1 MEEVTVIPPAH
12 PSNVQ
17 GGSRMDA
24 WLIWLIIAVVLL
36 VVEMLTITAAV
47 GMLGVAALITAG
59 FAALGLPV
67 PVQLL
72 AFTVTATIGV
82 LLIRPIVRRHMLRP
96 QLERFGVEAL
106 IGKPAYVVSEV
117 SGLDGRVRIGGIRGE
132 EWTARAYDQTLV
144 IPAGATVDVL
154 EISGTTALVYPRE

>member
-1 MEEVTVIPPAH
+1 
-12 PSNVQ
+12 
-17 GGSRMDA
+17 MDA

-67 PVQLL
+67 PFQLL

-106 IGKPAYVVSEV
+106 IALPPMSCQRCPG
-117 SGLDGRVRIGGIRGE
+117 
-132 EWTARAYDQTLV
+132 WTAGFASAVSAVRSGRRA
-144 IPAGATVDVL
+144 P
-154 EISGTTALVYPRE
+154 TTKPW

>member
-1 MEEVTVIPPAH
+1 MEEVTVITPAH

-17 GGSRMDA
+17 GGSPHGCMADLVDHRRSVAGGRDA
-24 WLIWLIIAVVLL
+24 DYHRSGRDARCRC
-36 VVEMLTITAAV
+36 TD
-47 GMLGVAALITAG
+47 TAG

-67 PVQLL
+67 AVQLL
-72 AFTVTATIGV
+72 AFTVTAAIGV
-82 LLIRPIVRRHMLRP
+82 LLIRPVVRRHMLRP

-117 SGLDGRVRIGGIRGE
+117 SRLDGRVRIGGMRGE

>member
-1 MEEVTVIPPAH
+1 MAEATSSGPRMRSP
-12 PSNVQ
+12 VQ
-17 GGSRMDA
+17 GGRRMDA
-24 WLIWLIIAVVLL
+24 WLIWLIIAVVLV
-36 VVEMLTITAAV
+36 VVEMLTLTAAV

-67 PVQLL
+67 FAQLL

-106 IGKPAYVVSEV
+106 IGK
-117 SGLDGRVRIGGIRGE
+117 
-132 EWTARAYDQTLV
+132 
-144 IPAGATVDVL
+144 
-154 EISGTTALVYPRE
+154 

>member
-1 MEEVTVIPPAH
+1 MFKEDR
-12 PSNVQ
+12 
-17 GGSRMDA
+17 RMDA

-36 VVEMLTITAAV
+36 VVGKLPIPAAV
-47 GMLGVAALITAG
+47 RVLCFSALVTAG

-117 SGLDGRVRIGGIRGE
+117 SRLDGRVRIGGIRGE
-132 EWTARAYDQTLV
+132 EWTARAYDPTPG

-154 EISGTTALVYPRE
+154 GISGTTALVYPRE

>member
-1 MEEVTVIPPAH
+1 
-12 PSNVQ
+12 
-17 GGSRMDA
+17 MDA

-67 PVQLL
+67 FAQLL

-96 QLERFGVEAL
+96 QLERFGVQAL
-106 IGKPAYVVSEV
+106 VGKPAYVVSEV
-117 SGLDGRVRIGGIRGE
+117 SGLDGRVRIGGVGGE
-132 EWTARAYDQTLV
+132 EWTARPYDPSQV
-144 IPAGATVDVL
+144 IPVGSTVDVL
-154 EISGTTALVYPRE
+154 EISGAAVLVHPRE

>member
-1 MEEVTVIPPAH
+1 
-12 PSNVQ
+12 
-17 GGSRMDA
+17 MDV
-24 WLIWLIIAVVLL
+24 WLIWLIIALVLL

-59 FAALGLPV
+59 FAVLGMTRSGPTPRV
-67 PVQLL
+67 HSHRHDRGAAHPPHRPPAHAPAPAR
-72 AFTVTATIGV
+72 AF
-82 LLIRPIVRRHMLRP
+82 RRRSIN
-96 QLERFGVEAL
+96 R
-106 IGKPAYVVSEV
+106 GKPAYVVLQV
-117 SGLDGRVRIGGIRGE
+117 SRLDGRVRIGGIRGE